1 MQFRANTQKLQQLA
15 KNFYEITKTPVTIY
29 DENQQVICG
38 YPVKL
43 QGFCAEVRK
52 NEALSDA
59 CRQCDLK
66 AFEACKKTRKT
77 HIYRC
82 HMDLIEV
89 ATPIICNNLIIGY
102 MLFGQIAPD
111 RDKAALEIRAREVA
125 GLYELDA
132 QQLCAQIPGI
142 KYRTKEYIA
151 AITELLE
158 MCANHI
164 WLNSII
170 SVHNEGLAHSIDYY
184 IQQNLRQDLQLET
197 LCRVFSISRGTLY
210 NLSRK
215 NFGCGIT
222 EYVTICRLNAAKKL
236 LTRPDMRISEVA
248 ESVGYPDANY
258 FTRSFK
264 KATGM
269 TPREYKD
276 SVR

>member
-1 MQFRANTQKLQQLA
+1 MRRCPGRMWASAPTMGVYRGAATYKKERPLQWRERSEILSFTIVSCEAFVGKQSHRYGISVQVEVFICPEGLRNAGNLQFTGNILPVYQQETLVAQPRRCKALILFLENRLGRFAAEGYGVLDNGNTGFIQHRK
-15 KNFYEITKTPVTIY
+15 PV
-29 DENQQVICG
+29 G
-38 YPVKL
+38 
-43 QGFCAEVRK
+43 
-52 NEALSDA
+52 
-59 CRQCDLK
+59 
-66 AFEACKKTRKT
+66 
-77 HIYRC
+77 
-82 HMDLIEV
+82 
-89 ATPIICNNLIIGY
+89 
-102 MLFGQIAPD
+102 
-111 RDKAALEIRAREVA
+111 
-125 GLYELDA
+125 
-132 QQLCAQIPGI
+132 
-142 KYRTKEYIA
+142 KEYIA

-170 SVHNEGLAHSIDYY
+170 SVHNEGLAYSIDYY
-184 IQQNLRQDLQLET
+184 IQQNLRQDLQLDS

-210 NLSRK
+210 NISKK

-222 EYVTICRLNAAKKL
+222 EYVSLCRLNAAKKL
-236 LTRPDMRISEVA
+236 LARPDMRISEVA